1 MVDCSLELAAGEE
14 TENVGGVEAA
24 GPDDCCKLLKN
35 GFFVSASPACG
46 EATFEA
52 GAEGGV
58 GATTTVG
65 GGGGGETG
73 LAGS

>member
-14 TENVGGVEAA
+14 TENIGGVGAA
-24 GPDDCCKLLKN
+24 GADDCCKLLKN

-46 EATFEA
+46 EAIFEA

-58 GATTTVG
+58 GATTT
-65 GGGGGETG
+65 GGGGEIG
-73 LAGS
+73 LDGS